1 MNKKETASS
10 RVWFFPTSPR
20 SPYKIRA
27 ELELLQS
34 VSHLPWSRAQGQAKF
49 AALLAQAKNFQGEI
63 SAKEPTFSARD
74 RTRAPKI
81 LGLVEQNGKGEN
93 ATIALTG
100 AGERFLTLSESEEAA
115 FFLNQIAKVQFP
127 SAQHS
132 GRNFESMSCRPLTIT
147 LAIMLRIGSLTKEE
161 FGLFVLPC
169 VNASEVEV
177 SVNKLTSFRETI
189 KKDSPGLGRK
199 KKKKELI
206 DERIKEIYAK
216 DIEAGKTLLREGGT
230 NFVLTKT
237 QTLRDYAD
245 SSFRYLLAT
254 GLFRIEPHG
263 KTFSLLE
270 SKKKIAAD
278 LIKDLGLD
286 STYDEYNP
294 RTYTSHYLG
303 NPREPAITL
312 FSKESQ
318 TSRLLPKLETGGFSL
333 AQVSEIRKVFSE
345 IVLGFERENFLNN
358 LDTDQKIDAISKQ
371 SAELVKRRAEVTPE
385 ILQMF
390 KDITSKEA
398 ELIDRPLFLEWNT
411 WRALTTLND
420 ALEVVGNFRC
430 DTDGNPLG
438 TASGKQS
445 DIVAEYK
452 DFWLAVE
459 VTLMSGHKQYEAES
473 ESIVRHVGKLQ
484 AERIEKE
491 DARPVFGL
499 FIAPKINETV
509 VNYLMTTA
517 RMKSKIYKGP
527 VRIAPLPL
535 EGLQHF
541 LACNQMAK
549 FTSSQHI
556 LELLSSVFEEELL
569 IAGDEPAWLEK
580 INDKFSA
587 LSISSPG

>member
-1 MNKKETASS
+1 MIKKETASS

-34 VSHLPWSRAQGQAKF
+34 VSHLPWSRTEGQAKF
-49 AALLAQAKNFQGEI
+49 AALLSQAKNFEGEI
-63 SAKEPTFSARD
+63 SAEEPTFSARD

-81 LGLVEQNGKGEN
+81 LGLVEQNGQGDN
-93 ATIALTG
+93 AKISLTG

-132 GRNFESMSCRPLTIT
+132 GRQFESMSCRPLTIT
-147 LAIMLRIGSLTKEE
+147 LEIMLRIGSLTKEE

-169 VNASEVEV
+169 VTADEVAV
-177 SVNKLTSFRETI
+177 SINKLVTFREKI
-189 KKDSPGLGRK
+189 KKETPGLGRK
-199 KKKKELI
+199 KLKKELI
-206 DERIKEIYAK
+206 EERIKEIYAK
-216 DIEAGKTLLREGGT
+216 DIEAGKTRLREGGT
-230 NFVLTKT
+230 DFVLTKT
-237 QTLRDYAD
+237 RTLRDYAD

-263 KTFSLLE
+263 KTFSLLD
-270 SKKKIAAD
+270 SKQKIAAD
-278 LIKDLGLD
+278 LIKDLGLG
-286 STYDEYNP
+286 STYEDYNP

-303 NPREPAITL
+303 NPREPSITL

-318 TSRLLPKLETGGFSL
+318 TYRLLRKLEAGGFSI
-333 AQVSEIRKVFSE
+333 AQMSEIRKVFSE
-345 IVLGFERENFLNN
+345 IVSGFERENFLNN
-358 LDTDQKIDAISKQ
+358 LDTDQIIEAISKQ
-371 SAELVKRRAEVTPE
+371 SAELVKKRAEVTPE

-390 KDITSKEA
+390 KDITAKEA

-411 WRALTTLND
+411 WRAFTSLND
-420 ALEVVGNFRC
+420 AIEVIGNFRC

-445 DIVAEYK
+445 DIVAEYN

-459 VTLMSGHKQYEAES
+459 VTLSTGHKQYEAES

-484 AERIEKE
+484 AERIENE
-491 DARPVFGL
+491 DMRPVFGL

-535 EGLQHF
+535 EGLQQF

-549 FTSSQHI
+549 STSSLRI
-556 LELLSSVFEEELL
+556 LELLSSVFEDQLL
-569 IAGDEPAWLEK
+569 LAGDEPAWLEQ
-580 INDKFSA
+580 INHKFSS
-587 LSISSPG
+587 LSISTPD